1 MRKNEVVRET
11 RDIIRHTWEHIEKF
25 QEDRT
30 RKEKMFK
37 AAVKTS
43 QVS

>member
-1 MRKNEVVRET
+1 MRKNKVFRET
-11 RDIIRHTWEHIEKF
+11 WDIIRHTWEHVEEF

-30 RKEKMFK
+30 RKEKVFK

-43 QVS
+43 